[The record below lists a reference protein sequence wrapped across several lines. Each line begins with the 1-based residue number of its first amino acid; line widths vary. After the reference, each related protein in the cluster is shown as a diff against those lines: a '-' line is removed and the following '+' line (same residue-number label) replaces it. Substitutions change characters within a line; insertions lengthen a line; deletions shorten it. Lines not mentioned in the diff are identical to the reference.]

1 MQLICKKLRMYA
13 FFSKFKFF
21 LQALNI
27 DLYVGVQLNYLMH
40 KTHYLTKV

>member
-1 MQLICKKLRMYA
+1 MPSFPYL
-13 FFSKFKFF
+13 SFF